1 LGLCKLKCGKKCKRS
16 SEYFYSNFFDHCQ
29 KEKSKGFGEKKISKN
44 KKGLLNELERVI
56 MKEKIKNIKNNEL
69 TAVSC
74 LAKSAQLFCRFLL
87 SPGEISW
94 HPLTGAIAQLFTLWW
109 FEVCL
114 QVVTCKL
121 HVQLEFSLNSWVI
134 S

>member
-1 LGLCKLKCGKKCKRS
+1 MKQIFK
-16 SEYFYSNFFDHCQ
+16 FFSHDC
-29 KEKSKGFGEKKISKN
+29 SLIFLI
-44 KKGLLNELERVI
+44 
-56 MKEKIKNIKNNEL
+56 
-69 TAVSC
+69 
-74 LAKSAQLFCRFLL
+74 FLL
-87 SPGEISW
+87 YFLSLSLIFAYIPPGEISW